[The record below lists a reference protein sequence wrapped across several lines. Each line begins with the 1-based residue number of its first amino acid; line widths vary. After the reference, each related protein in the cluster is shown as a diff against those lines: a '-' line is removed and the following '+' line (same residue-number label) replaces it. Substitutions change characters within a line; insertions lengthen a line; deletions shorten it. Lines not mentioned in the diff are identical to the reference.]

1 MAKEFD
7 INFEDERFQQ
17 VEEQKNA
24 ALAENEKLYNDAIS
38 SADQHY
44 QAQIQASKEWADKQS
59 QLQQE
64 RTDFEVDKIEHQ

>member
-7 INFEDERFQQ
+7 INYEDERFQQ

-44 QAQIQASKEWADKQS
+44 REG
-59 QLQQE
+59 LRLE
-64 RTDFEVDKIEHQ
+64 RDETERFPAR